1 MNRTNVIYNI
11 ENLKELLKAFIDDPS
26 DKTAYDLSPTRS
38 DFCWLASMRFNCRC
52 IPGCPA
58 KESMEMK
65 GSHFH
70 APLCT
75 PDRFYKTWKTK
86 PAKALLFAMQ
96 FLSFLESHENSD
108 GQSKGNT

>member
-1 MNRTNVIYNI
+1 
-11 ENLKELLKAFIDDPS
+11 
-26 DKTAYDLSPTRS
+26 
-38 DFCWLASMRFNCRC
+38 
-52 IPGCPA
+52 
-58 KESMEMK
+58 MEMK